1 MLPKTASD
9 IPPSEITPQSVYLSR
24 RKFLACGSAAAAG
37 LAIGPTLLELLSPLQ
52 KVQAGTKLNAPIK
65 SPFSTNENQTSYN
78 DVTHYNNFYSRH
90 HSGAQSATSTA
101 EWIRRLGGK
110 RWQRLHRLVY
120 ASAIAGVVHYY
131 WLVKSDIRK
140 PVFYGMMLALL
151 LLYRIGAWLVRRP
164 APLRASASGTRQ
176 LTLAEEP

>member
-1 MLPKTASD
+1 M
-9 IPPSEITPQSVYLSR
+9 
-24 RKFLACGSAAAAG
+24 
-37 LAIGPTLLELLSPLQ
+37 ELLSPLQ

-65 SPFSTNENQTSYN
+65 SPFSTNEKQTSYN

-110 RWQRLHRLVY
+110 RWQTLHRLVY

-131 WLVKSDIRK
+131 
-140 PVFYGMMLALL
+140 
-151 LLYRIGAWLVRRP
+151 
-164 APLRASASGTRQ
+164 
-176 LTLAEEP
+176 